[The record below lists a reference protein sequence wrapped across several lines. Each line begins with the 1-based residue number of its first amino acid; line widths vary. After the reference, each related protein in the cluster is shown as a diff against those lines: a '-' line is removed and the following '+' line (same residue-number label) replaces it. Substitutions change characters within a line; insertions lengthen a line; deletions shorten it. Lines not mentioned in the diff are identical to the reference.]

1 MPSFMDDLLNQ
12 SMLNFSS
19 DKILN
24 ISYFN
29 YLCGEIKRWV
39 RPPFDVEDLAQ
50 NLWIRAIKLDRPLY
64 RIEIKHATYDALR
77 SMLRE
82 QVARENSGLA
92 NRHVD
97 LRIQDDDDELSVTVE
112 QLETLIENTNLGVL
126 EKMVILFSFYYDD
139 NDQVVSEK
147 INRSRQFVG
156 IIKRDIIIK
165 LRMTAYRIFSQD
177 TQNE

>member
-1 MPSFMDDLLNQ
+1 
-12 SMLNFSS
+12 
-19 DKILN
+19 
-24 ISYFN
+24 
-29 YLCGEIKRWV
+29 
-39 RPPFDVEDLAQ
+39 
-50 NLWIRAIKLDRPLY
+50 
-64 RIEIKHATYDALR
+64 
-77 SMLRE
+77 MLRE